1 MLSVVV
7 LICSISTQP
16 QVCTESSALATLHG
30 GEVNNVVSCGLE
42 AQAMLG
48 RSALKPTP
56 GQEYAK
62 IECQPRNHR
71 REQRAESLIS
81 A

>member
-16 QVCTESSALATLHG
+16 QACTESSALATLHG
-30 GEVNNVVSCGLE
+30 GEVNNAVSCGLE
-42 AQAMLG
+42 AQAMLS
-48 RSALKPTP
+48 RSALKPTS

-62 IECQPRNHR
+62 IECQR
-71 REQRAESLIS
+71 RTTAANS
-81 A
+81 APYL